1 MKLSVMRQQRGFSLA
16 ELVMVMTIVGIVATY
31 AVTRAGNSASVAGS
45 AQAQHFARDL
55 RHAQMLAATWSRAL
69 IVTVTAT
76 GYSVACATAGA
87 APCNAS
93 PVIDPARG
101 APFSVD
107 VRYPNGTAYP
117 TNASLTA
124 GSVRFDSHG
133 RPSTG
138 AAPATTDTSFTLS
151 SGGTNWTV
159 TVRAVSGLVE

>member
-1 MKLSVMRQQRGFSLA
+1 MKLTFMRQQRGFSLV
-16 ELVMVMTIVGIVATY
+16 ELVMVMTIVGIVAVY

-69 IVTVTAT
+69 IVTVTTT

-101 APFSVD
+101 TPFSVD
-107 VRYPNGTAYP
+107 VRYPNGPKYP

-124 GSVRFDSHG
+124 GTVRFDSLG

-138 AAPATTDTSFTLS
+138 TVPATTDTSFTLS